1 VAVQEFPSQVCSGG
15 LFRARSVKRGGGV
28 GERVTL
34 QTVRQHLNA
43 EYESVTE
50 ATAHLRLPT
59 DIKFK
64 LCLVKIKLFLPDFR
78 LLNLN
83 PKFRTGVAREM
94 KRKKYEETE
103 TRSSEEIYV
112 PQMIWSEP
120 QSLFPLVFVPL

>member
-1 VAVQEFPSQVCSGG
+1 
-15 LFRARSVKRGGGV
+15 
-28 GERVTL
+28 VTL
-34 QTVRQHLNA
+34 QTVRQHLTA